1 MILAIVGN
9 GYFERFLLDLNISAR
24 NRTQDLNNMSSAL
37 PLSYWNI
44 DKKRWCSCHVSS
56 TGCKHSSVIDMNGHQ
71 GIWASLASNK
81 KQLLNSRQVTLNPLA
96 FLFEFYIYE
105 SVVQYKT
112 PSLTGV
118 ENKINEG
125 KDNQS
130 INQSSINQSS
140 INQVSRSC

>member
-1 MILAIVGN
+1 
-9 GYFERFLLDLNISAR
+9 
-24 NRTQDLNNMSSAL
+24 
-37 PLSYWNI
+37 
-44 DKKRWCSCHVSS
+44 
-56 TGCKHSSVIDMNGHQ
+56 MNGHQ
-71 GIWASLASNK
+71 GIWASLASNR

-130 INQSSINQSS
+130 INQSSINHQS
-140 INQVSRSC
+140 INQSVDHVKLTGQISNENEKKGKRGGGDKTLKQNMSEHR